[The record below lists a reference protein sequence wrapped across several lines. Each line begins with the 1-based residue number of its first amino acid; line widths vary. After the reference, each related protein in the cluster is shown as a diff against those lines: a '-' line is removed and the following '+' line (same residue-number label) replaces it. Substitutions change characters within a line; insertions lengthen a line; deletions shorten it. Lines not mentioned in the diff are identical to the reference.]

1 MTDSLSAREKAVW
14 DATGGL
20 REKYVGLVTVAVE
33 HGFDAGY
40 EAARRDAAE
49 ETDAFWNAI
58 HKIEDGDGDADRPG
72 RFEDT
77 P

>member
-1 MTDSLSAREKAVW
+1 
-14 DATGGL
+14 
-20 REKYVGLVTVAVE
+20 VTVAVE

-58 HKIEDGDGDADRPG
+58 HKIEDGESGANPLG
-72 RFEDT
+72 RSEDT
-77 P
+77 T

>member
-1 MTDSLSAREKAVW
+1 VW

-20 REKYVGLVTVAVE
+20 REKFVGLVTVAVE

-58 HKIEDGDGDADRPG
+58 HKIEDGESGANPLG
-72 RFEDT
+72 RSEDT
-77 P
+77 T